1 MKKLEMVQHA
11 LSELGSVS
19 PQEISEFIKDRHGIA
34 IEPPIIAVMRATL
47 WQEELLAEYRREAK
61 DVVARARAS

>member
-19 PQEISEFIKDRHGIA
+19 PQEISDFIKKAHGIV

-47 WQEELLAEYRREAK
+47 WQEELLQQYRREAK
-61 DVVARARAS
+61 DVIARARAS